1 MVKANKKLF
10 EKALAMG
17 YSEGARASEGGY
29 LDEADKA
36 AEELF
41 QQFAKEQDQELE
53 QEARTVKNKDSKR
66 HKVYLFFV
74 HLAVGMFYRKPFMQH
89 LLPVLVFMALGV
101 IGSLLVGVST
111 AFLGFS
117 VTTDLPGWVDAIAN
131 VISNFIDYEKVAWI
145 FFTFGML
152 FVFDLFSHHLRKN
165 QTLRKDIQDFPAR
178 TNNAWVF
185 MGNALSTVLKAMTG
199 VVTLLVLSYYLI
211 SFVSE
216 EQASLFGVDPQFAMN
231 GIHFIL
237 FDVVV
242 WGLMKFRKDM
252 GYV

>member
-1 MVKANKKLF
+1 MVKANKQLF
-10 EKALAMG
+10 KKALAMG
-17 YSEGARASEGGY
+17 YSEGARASEGGH
-29 LDEADKA
+29 LVDTDKA
-36 AEELF
+36 AEDLF
-41 QQFAKEQDQELE
+41 QEFVKEQEKE
-53 QEARTVKNKDSKR
+53 QEARTVQNKDSKQS
-66 HKVYLFFV
+66 KVYLFFV
-74 HLAVGMFYRKPFMQH
+74 HLAVGMFYRKSCRQH
-89 LLPVLVFMALGV
+89 LFPVLGFMALGG
-101 IGSLLVGVST
+101 IGSLLMGFST

-145 FFTFGML
+145 FFTFLML

-165 QTLRKDIQDFPAR
+165 QTLRKDIQDFPIR

-211 SFVSE
+211 NLVSE
-216 EQASLFGVDPQFAMN
+216 EQASQFGVDPQFAMN
-231 GIHFIL
+231 GVYFIL
-237 FDVVV
+237 FDLVV
-242 WGLMKFRKDM
+242 WILLKLRKDM